1 MLDHRPGS
9 VAIFVSYEPPA
20 GRLPFL
26 QARAPVH
33 VIFMYQTAVAV
44 RAKKMLC
51 FVPRK
56 QSDEWQWTVE
66 AEEDEQGNYVYF
78 CTRV

>member
-44 RAKKMLC
+44 RAKKLC
-51 FVPRK
+51 FPRK